1 MTQKITPISQLTE
14 SSIADVLQ
22 QELAQR
28 LLAIRMSAALYSR
41 RNEGRKTQEL
51 ADQTVT
57 MADELIQL
65 FESLMTL
72 MRLPI
77 TMLDDG
83 FDDAVITLQKSV
95 RESSPL
101 RCTIDN
107 NITETLSTAEQ
118 HALFLTLYH
127 CVLQLMLNNGKIH
140 PLHIT
145 LDFDNA
151 TRLGKIVI
159 HHPEG
164 AQILSKLL
172 ASIEQQGVCSSAVLN
187 QEQTTL
193 QLELAAPAQQ

>member
-1 MTQKITPISQLTE
+1 MTQKNIPISLLTE

-57 MADELIQL
+57 MTDELIQL

-72 MRLPI
+72 MRLPVTI
-77 TMLDDG
+77 LDDG
-83 FDDAVITLQKSV
+83 FDASVSTLQKTV
-95 RESSPL
+95 RECSPL

-107 NITETLSTAEQ
+107 NITATLATAEQ
-118 HALFLTLYH
+118 HTLFLILYH
-127 CVLQLMLNNGKIH
+127 GVLQLMLNHGEIH
-140 PLHIT
+140 PLHVT
-145 LDFDNA
+145 LDFDSA
-151 TRLGKIVI
+151 TCHRKIII

-164 AQILSKLL
+164 ARALSQLH
-172 ASIEQQGVCSSAVLN
+172 ASIEQQGMCSAAILN
-187 QEQTTL
+187 QEKTTL

>member
-1 MTQKITPISQLTE
+1 MTQHNIPISQLSE
-14 SSIADVLQ
+14 NSIADVLQ

-72 MRLPI
+72 MRLPN

-83 FDDAVITLQKSV
+83 FDAAINTLQVSV
-95 RESSPL
+95 RQCSPL

-107 NITETLSTAEQ
+107 NITTPLSNSAQ
-118 HALFLTLYH
+118 HTLFLTLYH
-127 CVLQLMLNNGKIH
+127 SVLQLMLNNGKIH
-140 PLHIT
+140 PVHMT
-145 LDFDNA
+145 LDVDTA
-151 TRLGKIVI
+151 TGGNTIVI

-164 AQILSKLL
+164 AKALSKLH
-172 ASIEQQGVCSSAVLN
+172 ASIEQQGVCSTTALD

-193 QLELAAPAQQ
+193 RLELAAPAQQ